1 MTRFDGEQIR
11 RRSDKF
17 QTSSFDGID
26 TIVESCQ
33 IPDASSKLIRR
44 GNRSPVSYR
53 TIGRESRLSK
63 LVEAYESPPR
73 SSPKT
78 RMVPKSPQILFDDEH
93 NVTHVE
99 NILGE
104 IGANR
109 SVSSGDSPSHCS
121 NESSMQTEDFYHEVM
136 SRLKN
141 NQADS
146 APGDSNGYGIEE
158 PPPLNRFTV
167 GNESASRGI
176 VRKEACRNDS
186 GSTDNV
192 FGVRSKEDGKS
203 LSPHHNSGFEIRL
216 SPKSDGEDSFAGQHS
231 INAANRNNNRH
242 LHTHVEDEFQNA
254 FDALLTSSQDSIFSA
269 SMSPSE
275 QFQDAFYSMRN
286 EESVCASTIA
296 ESFISETN
304 YGYDREN
311 YSWEAN
317 VSINISGKSRQDVQ
331 RIILEL
337 QHDLSKV
344 SNDGT
349 VNVSIARSPVRCK
362 VDNGNTTIQTPD
374 ATIMFD
380 EVDDTPIPKL
390 KGARCTSSRSCW
402 SDNNKITGMSPKRS
416 IIKQLR
422 KATSRVLGKPS
433 TRNQN
438 QFQELAD
445 DKQVLLK

>member
-1 MTRFDGEQIR
+1 
-11 RRSDKF
+11 
-17 QTSSFDGID
+17 
-26 TIVESCQ
+26 
-33 IPDASSKLIRR
+33 
-44 GNRSPVSYR
+44 
-53 TIGRESRLSK
+53 
-63 LVEAYESPPR
+63 
-73 SSPKT
+73 
-78 RMVPKSPQILFDDEH
+78 
-93 NVTHVE
+93 
-99 NILGE
+99 
-104 IGANR
+104 
-109 SVSSGDSPSHCS
+109 
-121 NESSMQTEDFYHEVM
+121 
-136 SRLKN
+136 
-141 NQADS
+141 
-146 APGDSNGYGIEE
+146 
-158 PPPLNRFTV
+158 
-167 GNESASRGI
+167 
-176 VRKEACRNDS
+176 
-186 GSTDNV
+186 
-192 FGVRSKEDGKS
+192 
-203 LSPHHNSGFEIRL
+203 
-216 SPKSDGEDSFAGQHS
+216 
-231 INAANRNNNRH
+231 
-242 LHTHVEDEFQNA
+242 
-254 FDALLTSSQDSIFSA
+254 
-269 SMSPSE
+269 MSPSE
-275 QFQDAFYSMRN
+275 QFRDAFYSMRN

-362 VDNGNTTIQTPD
+362 FDIGGNTTIQTPD
-374 ATIMFD
+374 TTIMFD

-390 KGARCTSSRSCW
+390 KGARCTRSRSCW
-402 SDNNKITGMSPKRS
+402 SDNKKNTGMSPKRS